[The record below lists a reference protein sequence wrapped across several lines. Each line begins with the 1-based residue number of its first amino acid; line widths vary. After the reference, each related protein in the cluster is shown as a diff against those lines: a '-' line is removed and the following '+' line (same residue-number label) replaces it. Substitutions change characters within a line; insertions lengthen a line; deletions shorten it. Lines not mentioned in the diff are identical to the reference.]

1 MNQRSEQGIS
11 TSTIRDT
18 AVSATVEAK
27 VRKDQSIRKIVDSN
41 LPMVRRLAL
50 VALTT
55 GILGAVTERAALAK
69 QYSRESAP
77 FTSVEQQHS
86 KQRDIKNEKI
96 SHEKQKEKFQLL
108 LENPA
113 EVMNMVEKQGL
124 ILRGNLLET
133 RDDIIHFDTE
143 INGVVT
149 DRVLLNALN
158 EKTLEVKTYNS
169 DGTIDTVR
177 IQEGSIVSAVTTR
190 E

>member
-1 MNQRSEQGIS
+1 
-11 TSTIRDT
+11 
-18 AVSATVEAK
+18 
-27 VRKDQSIRKIVDSN
+27 
-41 LPMVRRLAL
+41 MVRRLAL
-50 VALTT
+50 TALAT
-55 GILGAVTERAALAK
+55 GILGAVTERDALAK

-77 FTSVEQQHS
+77 LTSVEQQQA
-86 KQRDIKNEKI
+86 KQRDIRNEKI
-96 SHEKQKEKFQLL
+96 SHEKQKERFKLL

-113 EVMNMVEKQGL
+113 EVMDTVEKQGL
-124 ILRGNLLET
+124 ILKGNLLET
-133 RDDIIHFDTE
+133 RDYTIHFDTE

-149 DRVLLNALN
+149 DRVLLNAPN